1 VRYDPTDLPPDALAF
16 LAEHVLASLTT
27 PSANGAPHV
36 VPVGFTYDATEGVAR
51 VITSGTSQKVRNIE
65 RASADSLPVVA
76 LCQVDGGR
84 WLTLTGT
91 ATIARDPDRIATAVA
106 RYAERYRTPGENPA
120 RVAIEVAVTCVM
132 GRA

>member
-1 VRYDPTDLPPDALAF
+1 MRYDPTDLPPDALAF

-27 PSANGAPHV
+27 PTANGAPHV
-36 VPVGFTYDATEGVAR
+36 VPVGFTYDATEGLAR

-76 LCQVDGGR
+76 LCQVDAGR
-84 WLTLTGT
+84 WLTLMGT
-91 ATIARDPDRIATAVA
+91 ATIARDPERIAIAVA
-106 RYAERYRTPGENPA
+106 KYEARYRTPRENPG
-120 RVAIEVAVTCVM
+120 RVAIEIAVTSVM